1 MTIINTPMHTLN
13 QYIWYAIAID
23 VGLLITEVAY
33 FSLVTK
39 FPETTYICDLLF
51 NSLSYRMI
59 VTVLVFLQ
67 IFTTCVYAFSRRKQH
82 PREYVY
88 DMAVMII
95 TGIGWGCVFFFIST
109 ADHNFDRYGTGQ
121 HKAELYSP
129 LLHAIG
135 AKLFIYGHVA
145 CVLCIT
151 WDAAQ
156 RFQKSRT
163 CWHFCMVMAIV
174 VLVFFCGVFS
184 VLNALQTHY
193 DWVYEHLLF
202 ISFIIAHML
211 FFINTLQDVHDSVEY
226 PCEFNMLSSVRISH
240 YIT

>member
-1 MTIINTPMHTLN
+1 MTIINTLMHTLN
-13 QYIWYAIAID
+13 QYIWCGIAID

-39 FPETTYICDLLF
+39 FPETTYVCDLLF
-51 NSLSYRMI
+51 NSFSYRMI
-59 VTVLVFLQ
+59 LTVFVFLQ

-82 PREYVY
+82 AGECVY
-88 DMAVMII
+88 AISAMII
-95 TGIGWGCVFFFIST
+95 SGIGWCCIFIFIST

-129 LLHAIG
+129 WLHGIG
-135 AKLFIYGHVA
+135 ANLFACGHVA

-156 RFQKSRT
+156 RFGKSRT
-163 CWHFCMVMAIV
+163 CWHFCMAMAIV
-174 VLVFFCGVFS
+174 VLLFFCGVFC
-184 VLNALQTHY
+184 VLNARQTHY
-193 DWVYEHLLF
+193 DWVYEHFLF

-211 FFINTLQDVHDSVEY
+211 FFINTLQDAHDSVEY
-226 PCEFNMLSSVRISH
+226 PREFNMLSSVRISH
-240 YIT
+240 